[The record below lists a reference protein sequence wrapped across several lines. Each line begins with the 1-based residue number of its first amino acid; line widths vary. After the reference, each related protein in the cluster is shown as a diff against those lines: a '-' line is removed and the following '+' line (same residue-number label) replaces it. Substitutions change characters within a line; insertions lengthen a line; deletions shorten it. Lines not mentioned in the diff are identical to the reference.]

1 MRSDAS
7 SIRTRQPPDRL
18 NTYSKSNRLSGII
31 RRMRTIIY
39 ALAKRLVFVLPVVWA
54 VVTLVFLLI
63 HIVPGDPVRNALGDN
78 ATEQQVR
85 ELKQRLGL
93 DQPLFQQYLHYWRGV
108 LGGDLGVSLTNPSDR
123 VLDKILSRYPATIE
137 LALAG
142 LAFALL
148 VAIPLGVTA
157 GTHQGGLTDN
167 LASVTALLG
176 ISTPGFVLGPLMIY
190 LFAIKLNLLPV
201 SGRFGPAYLIL
212 PAITMGA
219 PLAAVLTRI
228 VRSSVIEELH
238 EDYVRT
244 AHAKGLDRRR
254 VVYKH
259 VLKNGLIP
267 VITVIGLQFGYLL
280 AGAIITEMI
289 FSWPGIGRLTV
300 EAINERNYPLVQ
312 GCILMI
318 ALTYIFANLV
328 TDFTYRLLDPRIK
341 VE

>member
-1 MRSDAS
+1 MRSILA
-7 SIRTRQPPDRL
+7 
-18 NTYSKSNRLSGII
+18 
-31 RRMRTIIY
+31 
-39 ALAKRLVFVLPVVWA
+39 ALAKRLVFVLPVIWA

-78 ATEQQVR
+78 ATEEQVR
-85 ELKQRLGL
+85 ELKQKLGL
-93 DQPLFQQYLHYWRGV
+93 DLPLARQYVNYWRGV
-108 LGGDLGVSLTNPSDR
+108 LGGDLGVSLINPSER
-123 VLDKILSRYPATIE
+123 VLEKILNRYPATIE

-142 LAFALL
+142 LAFAIL

-157 GTHQGGLTDN
+157 GTNQGKLTDN
-167 LASVTALLG
+167 IASVVALLG

-190 LFAIKLNLLPV
+190 LFALKLDLLPV
-201 SGRFGPAYLIL
+201 SGRFGPEYLIL
-212 PAITMGA
+212 PAVTMGA
-219 PLAAVLTRI
+219 PLAAVLTRM

-244 AHAKGLDRRR
+244 ARAKGLNEAQ
-254 VVYKH
+254 VIYKH

-267 VITVIGLQFGYLL
+267 VVTVIGLQFGVLL

-289 FSWPGIGRLTV
+289 FSWPGVGRLTV
-300 EAINERNYPLVQ
+300 EAINSRDYPMVQ

-318 ALTYIFANLV
+318 AITYIFANLL
-328 TDFTYRLLDPRIK
+328 TDFAYRLLDPRIK